1 MKHFIS
7 CLVIAV
13 ALVLSVS
20 ARAAAYPERWVMA
33 SADVSTQA
41 GLDKALKNLQ
51 VYKESGIT
59 HVLLGESWLQR
70 LEKAPAV
77 YFENAKK
84 YQDEAKKANIQ
95 VVMSL
100 YAIGYGGF
108 TYRHG
113 ADLAAGIPAKEMP
126 FIVKGKEASP
136 DPASGLQI
144 ANSDF
149 EQAADGKFVGWE
161 TASPAPENLI
171 ADTAVKHLGN
181 SSAKF
186 SATKGKTITARLSQ
200 NLKVK
205 PFQYYRVSVWVKS
218 EGLEADGESDVLGM
232 GSGGKRRNITTNLPV
247 KSTQDWTRHC
257 ICFNTLDST
266 DLQFSVGGSDM
277 AAGTVW
283 FDDLKVEPAGLM
295 LVLRRSM
302 LPLVVTNEDRSV
314 TYEEDKDF
322 RKVTDLFDS
331 EFTVD
336 HEAAKIVL
344 TDDSRI
350 KDGQK
355 LLVSFY
361 HPIRIYGDQNVVS
374 IQEPKVL
381 EIMEDQATRAI
392 KAWPVGSYFMG
403 GYDEI
408 RVGGWEPQPN
418 GAHLTPGQLLARHF
432 QKALS
437 FIRKGDPNAK
447 VYTWSDM
454 FTPYHNASPDGP
466 YYLVNGNWAGSWE
479 GLPKDVGI
487 LNWYAPSK
495 ESVKF
500 FGDRGNLQIF
510 SGYYDDRGEAGM
522 KKNIENWMKMSE
534 GVPNVVGFMYTTW
547 NNYFEDMPGYFKLVD
562 EYPKWATGSA
572 SGPAKD
578 H

>member
-1 MKHFIS
+1 MRSFAS
-7 CLVIAV
+7 FVAVMALLVFCMAAEAV
-13 ALVLSVS
+13 E
-20 ARAAAYPERWVMA
+20 YPQRWVMA

-41 GLDKALKNLQ
+41 GLDKALKNLEI
-51 VYKESGIT
+51 YKADGIT
-59 HVLLGESWLQR
+59 HVLLGEAWTQR
-70 LEKAPAV
+70 LEAAPAA

-84 YQDEAKKANIQ
+84 YQEEAKRANIQ

-126 FIVKGKEASP
+126 FIVKGKEASA
-136 DPASGLQI
+136 DPASGLDI
-144 ANSDF
+144 KNSDF
-149 EQAADGKFVGWE
+149 EQAAGGKFLGWT
-161 TASPAPENLI
+161 TAAPAAENLVV
-171 ADTAVKHLGN
+171 DTTVKHSGN

-186 SATKGKTITARLSQ
+186 SATKGKTIAARLSQ
-200 NLKVK
+200 NLTVK
-205 PFQYYRVSVWVKS
+205 PFQYYRVTVWVKS
-218 EGLEADGESDVLGM
+218 EGLEADGESYVLGM
-232 GSGGKRRNITTNLPV
+232 GSGGKRRNITTNMQIKP
-247 KSTQDWTRHC
+247 TQEWTRYR

-266 DLQFSVGGSDM
+266 DLQFSVGASDI

-295 LVLRRSM
+295 LVLRRDM
-302 LPLVVTNEDRSV
+302 LPLVVTNEDRSI
-314 TYEEDKDF
+314 TYEEGKDF
-322 RKVTDLFDS
+322 QNVAGLSDS
-331 EFTVD
+331 EFSVD
-336 HEAAKIVL
+336 HDPAKIML
-344 TDDSRI
+344 TDNSRI

-361 HPIRIYGDQNVVS
+361 HPIRIYGEQDVVS

-381 EIMEDQATRAI
+381 EIMEDQATRTV
-392 KAWPVGSYFMG
+392 KAWPVGSYFLG

-418 GAHLTPGQLLARHF
+418 GEKLTPGQLLAQHF

-437 FIRKGDPNAK
+437 FIRKSAPDAK

-479 GLPKDVGI
+479 GLPKDVAI
-487 LNWYAPSK
+487 VNWYAPSK

-500 FGDRGNLQIF
+500 FGDRGHAQIL

-534 GVPNVVGFMYTTW
+534 GVPNIQGFMYTTW
-547 NNYFEDMPGYFKLVD
+547 SNYYQDMPGFFRLIA
-562 EYPKWATGSA
+562 EYPKWATGA
-572 SGPAKD
+572 AEAGKD

>member
-1 MKHFIS
+1 MAL
-7 CLVIAV
+7 LVFCMAAEAV
-13 ALVLSVS
+13 E
-20 ARAAAYPERWVMA
+20 YPQRWVMA

-41 GLDKALKNLQ
+41 GLDKALKNLEI
-51 VYKESGIT
+51 YKADGIT
-59 HVLLGESWLQR
+59 HVLLGEAWTQR
-70 LEKAPAV
+70 LEAAPAA

-84 YQDEAKKANIQ
+84 YQEEAKRANIQ

-126 FIVKGKEASP
+126 FIVKGKEASA
-136 DPASGLQI
+136 DPASGLDI
-144 ANSDF
+144 KNSDF
-149 EQAADGKFVGWE
+149 EQAAGGKFLGWT
-161 TASPAPENLI
+161 TAAPAAENLVV
-171 ADTAVKHLGN
+171 DTTVKHSGN

-186 SATKGKTITARLSQ
+186 SATKGKTIAARLSQ
-200 NLKVK
+200 NLTVK
-205 PFQYYRVSVWVKS
+205 PFQYYRVTVWVKS
-218 EGLEADGESDVLGM
+218 EGLEADGESYVLGM
-232 GSGGKRRNITTNLPV
+232 GSGGKRRNITTNMQIKP
-247 KSTQDWTRHC
+247 TQEWTRYR

-266 DLQFSVGGSDM
+266 DLQFSVGASDI

-295 LVLRRSM
+295 LVLRRDM
-302 LPLVVTNEDRSV
+302 LPLVVTNEDRSI
-314 TYEEDKDF
+314 TYEEGKDF
-322 RKVTDLFDS
+322 QNVAGLSDS
-331 EFTVD
+331 EFSVD
-336 HEAAKIVL
+336 HDPAKIML
-344 TDDSRI
+344 TDNSRI

-361 HPIRIYGDQNVVS
+361 HPIRIYGEQDVVS

-381 EIMEDQATRAI
+381 EIMEDQATRTV
-392 KAWPVGSYFMG
+392 KAWPVGSYFLG

-418 GAHLTPGQLLARHF
+418 GEKLTPGQLLAQHF

-437 FIRKGDPNAK
+437 FIRKSAPDAK

-479 GLPKDVGI
+479 GLPKDVAI
-487 LNWYAPSK
+487 VNWYAPSK

-500 FGDRGNLQIF
+500 FGDRGHAQIL

-534 GVPNVVGFMYTTW
+534 GVPNIQGFMYTTW
-547 NNYFEDMPGYFKLVD
+547 SNYYQDMPGFFRLIA
-562 EYPKWATGSA
+562 EYPKWATGA
-572 SGPAKD
+572 AEAGKD